1 MTATNNL
8 LTTAGALILA
18 ALLAAPDA
26 GAQCSVFSLN
36 YGGRPWPGGAIG
48 VFAGEGISA
57 GEIEDAI
64 EIWERGCDAL
74 YAAGRIPRL
83 LANRP
88 GDRSVRIE
96 LDAKVSPREG
106 VCGVFNAATIKVWGF
121 AQRHGKVKSC
131 GPVARLIAHELGHVL
146 GLGDA
151 PPDRQCCNHIMSP
164 IWPDKLLIDRAL
176 PGECAIVAAANVP
189 GFGLEGASTQLVAA
203 DLTGGLAPAAPA
215 VLADASVEPAAAI
228 MARAD
233 DSPTRATE
241 GGSRL
246 ARFLDQRRA
255 MGRGADASRRI
266 P

>member
-1 MTATNNL
+1 MRASTNL

-18 ALLAAPDA
+18 ALVAAPA
-26 GAQCSVFSLN
+26 AAAQCSVFSLN
-36 YGGRPWPGGAIG
+36 YGGRPWPGGSIG
-48 VFAGEGISA
+48 VLAGEGISA

-64 EIWERGCDAL
+64 AIWERGCDAL

-151 PPDRQCCNHIMSP
+151 PPERECCNYIMSP

-176 PGECAIVAAANVP
+176 PGECAIVAAANTP
-189 GFGLEGASTQLVAA
+189 GQGLPGRTTEMIAA
-203 DLTGGLAPAAPA
+203 DLTADLQPAGA
-215 VLADASVEPAAAI
+215 VVATGTDAEPDAAAL
-228 MARAD
+228 ARAEAA
-233 DSPTRATE
+233 PTRAADA
-241 GGSRL
+241 GSRL
-246 ARFLDQRRA
+246 TRFLDQRRA
-255 MGRGADASRRI
+255 AQRGWLASRNV

>member
-1 MTATNNL
+1 MTASKNL
-8 LTTAGALILA
+8 LTGAVTLILA
-18 ALLAAPDA
+18 ALFAAPYA
-26 GAQCSVFSLN
+26 AAQCSVFSLN
-36 YGGRPWPGGAIG
+36 YGGRPWPGGSIG

-176 PGECAIVAAANVP
+176 PGECAIVAAANAP
-189 GFGLEGASTQLVAA
+189 GLGLPGRTTEVIAA
-203 DLTGGLAPAAPA
+203 DLTGDLQ
-215 VLADASVEPAAAI
+215 PAAAVEPTGTDAGSDETI
-228 MARAD
+228 VARAQET
-233 DSPTRATE
+233 PVRAADA
-241 GGSRL
+241 GSRL

-255 MGRGADASRRI
+255 AQRGWLASRSI